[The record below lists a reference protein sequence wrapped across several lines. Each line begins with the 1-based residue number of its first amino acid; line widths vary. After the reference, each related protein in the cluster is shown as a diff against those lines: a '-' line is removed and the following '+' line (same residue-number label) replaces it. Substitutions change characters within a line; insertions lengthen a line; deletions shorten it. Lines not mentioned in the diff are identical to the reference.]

1 MGWVKRQLSNVLK
14 NEVRDFGTTNESVQK
29 KKKKNEKKDQL
40 TYNSVTFIK
49 LTMYEKLKD
58 NTSLSKNE
66 VEVL

>member
-14 NEVRDFGTTNESVQK
+14 NEVRDFGTTNESIQK